1 MKGRKSERLEKRA
14 AALRDNLRRRKP
26 KSGQSGEESPNAAS
40 KPSKKPRKSEE

>member
-26 KSGQSGEESPNAAS
+26 KKSTDP
-40 KPSKKPRKSEE
+40 KKPEAGETAKDGKKS